1 MRESLEGD
9 LVGCLSLNIPPQS
22 SEEEEEE
29 EGKSALAKNAKK
41 RV

>member
-22 SEEEEEE
+22 SEEEEE
-29 EGKSALAKNAKK
+29 GKSALAKNAKK